1 MIAVTMI
8 GLVAVLAV
16 SGLAGRVVAEHRAVE
31 DSLAQTR
38 LYWAGMGHAAYLLSR
53 NRQVGPCGGAA
64 ACGTAEDLRQGGTQ
78 MLAEIRELRNWRY
91 PDIGDAYAFSVTP
104 VLSKVANGR
113 WQVGI
118 GFGRPADAVEALRTA
133 ARTPALE
140 LRYCLVDKDAAACGG
155 GEGGQTSTAHLVTSV
170 HRGARPVN

>member
-16 SGLAGRVVAEHRAVE
+16 SGLAGRVVAEHRAAE

-38 LYWAGMGHAAYLLSR
+38 LYWAGMGHASYLLSR
-53 NRQVGPCGGAA
+53 NRQVGPCGGAPTCTVA
-64 ACGTAEDLRQGGTQ
+64 DHLRQGGTE

-91 PDIGDAYAFSVTP
+91 PEIGNAYAFTVTP
-104 VLSKVANGR
+104 VLSRVANGR

-118 GFGRPADAVEALRTA
+118 NFGRPAGAAEALRTA

-140 LRYCLVDKDAAACGG
+140 LGYCLEKQGGLCGT
-155 GEGGQTSTAHLVTSV
+155 GESEVISTVHLVTSV
-170 HRGARPVN
+170 HRGARPTN